1 MPEASQPKP
10 DAAPT
15 VAAKHPAR
23 SGKFRFSAAQ
33 FLIALVVLF
42 IAFPFLES
50 FGEKAGDNL
59 EALLMTLVLVS
70 GVLAVGRRRRTLVL
84 AVVLVAPAL
93 IARWFNLFLGDAVP
107 VEYYLV
113 PALIFIGFVM
123 LQFLFFILRAPRV
136 NSEVLCAGV
145 AGYLLLGI
153 IWMFAYILVARLQ
166 PIDPLHPL
174 NIPAFSYNVGPPAT
188 HFLHSFDAFY
198 FSFITLSTVGYGD
211 ITPLSH
217 VARTLAMTEAMTG
230 TLYMAVLISR
240 LVALYTSQGS
250 EVSERKD

>member
-1 MPEASQPKP
+1 MSEQPP
-10 DAAPT
+10 VEDTAP
-15 VAAKHPAR
+15 VPPKDRPAR

-33 FLIALVVLF
+33 FLIALAFLF
-42 IAFPFLES
+42 IAFPFLEL
-50 FGEKAGDNL
+50 FKYGDSM
-59 EALLMTLVLVS
+59 EALLMTLVLIS

-84 AVVLVAPAL
+84 AVVLVLPAL
-93 IARWFNLFLGDAVP
+93 AARWLNMFWQDLMPPEV
-107 VEYYLV
+107 YLI
-113 PALIFIGFVM
+113 PAIIFIGFVM
-123 LQFLFFILRAPRV
+123 LQFLYFILRAPRV

-153 IWMFAYILVARLQ
+153 IWMFAYILVARL
-166 PIDPLHPL
+166 HPGS
-174 NIPAFSYNVGPPAT
+174 FSYNVGPPPA
-188 HFLHSFDAFY
+188 HFLLSFDAFY

-211 ITPLSH
+211 ITPVSH

-250 EVSERKD
+250 EVSERKNERDN

>member
-1 MPEASQPKP
+1 MPEASQLKP
-10 DAAPT
+10 VTPPPDT
-15 VAAKHPAR
+15 VEHPVR
-23 SGKFRFSAAQ
+23 SGNFRFSAAQ
-33 FLIALVVLF
+33 FLIALVFLF
-42 IAFPFLES
+42 IAFPFLEL
-50 FGEKAGDNL
+50 FKYGDNM

-84 AVVLVAPAL
+84 AVVLVLPAL
-93 IARWFNLFLGDAVP
+93 AARWINMFQPDLMPPEV
-107 VEYYLV
+107 YLV
-113 PALIFIGFVM
+113 PALAFIGFVM
-123 LQFLFFILRAPRV
+123 LQFLYFILRAPRV

-145 AGYLLLGI
+145 SVYLLLGI
-153 IWMFAYILVARLQ
+153 IWMFAYILVARLN

-174 NIPAFSYNVGPPAT
+174 KLAAFAYNVGPPAIHSLT
-188 HFLHSFDAFY
+188 SFDAFY

-217 VARTLAMTEAMTG
+217 IARTLAMTEAMTG

-250 EVSERKD
+250 EVSGKKD

>member
-1 MPEASQPKP
+1 MPEEPQPKP
-10 DAAPT
+10 AAEPP
-15 VAAKHPAR
+15 VSLKHPAH

-42 IAFPFLES
+42 IAFPFLEL
-50 FGEKAGDNL
+50 FGVKAGDNL

-70 GVLAVGRRRRTLVL
+70 GVLAVGRSRRTLVL
-84 AVVLVAPAL
+84 AVVLVTPAL
-93 IARWFNLFLGDAVP
+93 VARWIQLFWKDAVP

-145 AGYLLLGI
+145 AVYLLLGI
-153 IWMFAYILVARLQ
+153 IWMFAYILVARLN
-166 PIDPLHPL
+166 PIDPANPL
-174 NIPAFSYNVGPPAT
+174 KLAAFAYNVGPPAT
-188 HFLHSFDAFY
+188 HSLTSFDAFY

-250 EVSERKD
+250 EVSEKKD

>member
-1 MPEASQPKP
+1 MPEEPQPKP
-10 DAAPT
+10 YAAPP
-15 VAAKHPAR
+15 VAAKHPAHI
-23 SGKFRFSAAQ
+23 GNFRFSAAQ
-33 FLIALVVLF
+33 FLVALVLLL
-42 IAFPFLES
+42 IITPFVDDL
-50 FGEKAGDNL
+50 KNGD
-59 EALLMTLVLVS
+59 AIDGLLVTLVLVS
-70 GVLAVGRRRRTLVL
+70 GVLAVGKRRRTLVVAL
-84 AVVLVAPAL
+84 VLMIPAVTGKWVAQFRPDLVPPEA
-93 IARWFNLFLGDAVP
+93 
-107 VEYYLV
+107 YLV
-113 PALIFIGFVM
+113 FALLFVGFVL
-123 LQFLFFILRAPRV
+123 LQFLQFILRAPRV

-188 HFLHSFDAFY
+188 HFLHSFDALY

-211 ITPLSH
+211 ITPMSNA
-217 VARTLAMTEAMTG
+217 ARTLAMTEAITG

-250 EVSERKD
+250 EASGKKD

>member
-1 MPEASQPKP
+1 MSEPPSPASEI
-10 DAAPT
+10 AAP
-15 VAAKHPAR
+15 VPPKDRPVR

-33 FLIALVVLF
+33 FLIALVFLF
-42 IAFPFLES
+42 IVFPFLEL
-50 FGEKAGDNL
+50 FKNGDNM
-59 EALLMTLVLVS
+59 EAMLMTLVLVS

-84 AVVLVAPAL
+84 AVVLVSPAL
-93 IARWFNLFLGDAVP
+93 VSRWINMLRPDLLPA
-107 VEYYLV
+107 EAYLV

-123 LQFLFFILRAPRV
+123 LQFLYFILRAPRV

-145 AGYLLLGI
+145 AVYLLLGI
-153 IWMFAYILVARLQ
+153 IWMFAYILVARLN
-166 PIDPLHPL
+166 PTDATHLG
-174 NIPAFSYNVGPPAT
+174 AFSYNIGPPAT
-188 HFLHSFDAFY
+188 HFLNSFDAFY

-217 VARTLAMTEAMTG
+217 IARTLAMTEAMTG

-250 EVSERKD
+250 EMSGPEK

>member
-1 MPEASQPKP
+1 MPEASQSKP
-10 DAAPT
+10 PAAPP
-15 VAAKHPAR
+15 VSVDRPAH
-23 SGKFRFSAAQ
+23 SGRFRFSAAQ
-33 FLIALVVLF
+33 FLIALVLLF
-42 IAFPFLES
+42 IAFPLLEL
-50 FGEKAGDNL
+50 FGEKTGDNL

-84 AVVLVAPAL
+84 AVILVAPAL
-93 IARWFNLFLGDAVP
+93 VARWIQLFWNDAVP

-113 PALIFIGFVM
+113 PAMIFIGFVM

-145 AGYLLLGI
+145 SVYLLLGI
-153 IWMFAYILVARLQ
+153 IWMFAYILVARLN
-166 PIDPLHPL
+166 PIDPLDPL
-174 NIPAFSYNVGPPAT
+174 KVAAFAYNVGPPAT
-188 HFLHSFDAFY
+188 HSLTSFDAFY

-217 VARTLAMTEAMTG
+217 IARTLAMTEAMTG

-240 LVALYTSQGS
+240 LVALYSSQGPKS
-250 EVSERKD
+250 PEPKD

>member
-1 MPEASQPKP
+1 MPEESQPKP
-10 DAAPT
+10 ETAPAE
-15 VAAKHPAR
+15 VANRPSR
-23 SGKFRFSAAQ
+23 SGRFRFSAAL
-33 FLIALVVLF
+33 FLIALIILF
-42 IAFPFLES
+42 IAFPFLEL
-50 FGEKAGDNL
+50 FGDKIGDNI

-70 GVLAVGRRRRTLVL
+70 GVLAVGHRRRTLVL

-93 IARWFNLFLGDAVP
+93 VARWFSLFWGDAVP
-107 VEYYLV
+107 VEFYLV

-123 LQFLFFILRAPRV
+123 LQFLYFILRAPRV
-136 NSEVLCAGV
+136 NSEVLCAGI

-153 IWMFAYILVARLQ
+153 IWMFAYILVARV
-166 PIDPLHPL
+166 HPGS
-174 NIPAFSYNVGPPAT
+174 FSYNVGPPPA
-188 HFLHSFDAFY
+188 HSLASFDAFY

-217 VARTLAMTEAMTG
+217 IARTLAMTEAMTG

-250 EVSERKD
+250 EMSGKKD